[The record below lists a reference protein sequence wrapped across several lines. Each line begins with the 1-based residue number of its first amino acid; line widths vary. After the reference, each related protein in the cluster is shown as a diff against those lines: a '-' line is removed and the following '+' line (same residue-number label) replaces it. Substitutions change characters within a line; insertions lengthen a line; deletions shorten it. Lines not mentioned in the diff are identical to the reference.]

1 MLTNVK
7 SIYFI
12 GIGGTGMSGLAK
24 VLLEMGYRISGSD
37 IRENKFT
44 EELRARGAAIY
55 QGHSPSHINNT
66 DVVVVSSAILSDNP
80 ELKEAKRKN
89 IPLISRGKLL
99 AYLTNERENI
109 IIAGTHGKTTT
120 TSLVYSLLREEG
132 RNPTVFIGGEDN
144 RIGSNSKLGDDEYV
158 IAESDESDGSFLFL
172 HPKICILTSLED
184 DHLDF
189 YKSKKNLFNSFVQF
203 VEKLKPEGTLII
215 NRDDAQLREI
225 LGKIHLHPLQKLITY
240 GINSKAELCADKIRL
255 REFTSL
261 YRVKY
266 KRDAAEE
273 IKLSLPGEHNIH
285 NSLGA
290 IGVGMSLKIG
300 WDKIKKS
307 LSSFRGVKRR
317 FEKIGETSSHIL
329 VINDFAH
336 HPTEIEK
343 TLTIAKRLNRRIIT
357 VFQPHRYTRTKI
369 LLPRFATAFK
379 KTDILLLTSIY
390 AAGEHPLPGISGR
403 LLFEE
408 IKKQRKRQTYYFSFT
423 NQIINFL
430 KEKTREGD
438 LLLILGAG
446 DIERVGKTFL
456 EISEKVRNL

>member
-1 MLTNVK
+1 
-7 SIYFI
+7 
-12 GIGGTGMSGLAK
+12 MSGLAK
-24 VLLEMGYRISGSD
+24 VLLEMGYKVSGSD

-44 EELRARGAAIY
+44 EGLKRKGATIH
-55 QGHSPSHINNT
+55 QRHTPSHINNA
-66 DVVVVSSAILSDNP
+66 DVVVVSSAILPDNP
-80 ELKEAKRKN
+80 ELKEAKRRN
-89 IPLISRGKLL
+89 IPLLSRGKLL

-120 TSLVYSLLREEG
+120 TSLVYSLLREGG

-144 RIGSNSKLGDDEYV
+144 AIGSNSELGDDEYV
-158 IAESDESDGSFLFL
+158 VAESDESDGSFLLL
-172 HPKICILTSLED
+172 HPKICILTGLED

-203 VEKLKPEGTLII
+203 VERLKPKGTLII

-225 LGKIHLHPLQKLITY
+225 LGKVHLHSSRKLITY
-240 GINSKAELCADKIRL
+240 GINSRAEICADKIRL

-266 KRDAAEE
+266 KGDVVEE
-273 IKLSLPGEHNIH
+273 IKLSLPGEHNIY

-290 IGVGMSLKIG
+290 IGVGVSLKIG

-307 LSSFRGVKRR
+307 LSSFKGVKRR

-336 HPTEIEK
+336 HPTEIK
-343 TLTIAKRLNRRIIT
+343 NTLTAAKRLNRRIIT
-357 VFQPHRYTRTKI
+357 VFQPHRYTRTKM
-369 LLPRFATAFK
+369 LLPRFTTAFNR
-379 KTDILLLTSIY
+379 TDILLLTSIY

-408 IKKQRKRQTYYFSFT
+408 IRKKRKGQTYYFSST
-423 NQIINFL
+423 DQIINFL
-430 KEKTREGD
+430 KEKTEEGD

-446 DIERVGKTFL
+446 DIEKVGKTFL

>member
-1 MLTNVK
+1 
-7 SIYFI
+7 
-12 GIGGTGMSGLAK
+12 MSGLAK
-24 VLLEMGYRISGSD
+24 VLLEMGYKVSGSD

-44 EELRARGAAIY
+44 EELKIRGATIY
-55 QGHSPSHINNT
+55 QGHNSSHINNT
-66 DVVVVSSAILSDNP
+66 DVVVVSSAILSENP
-80 ELKEAKRKN
+80 ELKEAKREN

-120 TSLVYSLLREEG
+120 TSLIYSILREGG
-132 RNPTVFIGGEDN
+132 RNPTIFVGGEDN
-144 RIGSNSKLGDDEYV
+144 AIGSSSKLGDDEYV
-158 IAESDESDGSFLFL
+158 VAESDESDGSFLFL
-172 HPKICILTSLED
+172 YPKICVLTSLED

-203 VEKLKPEGTLII
+203 IEKLKPEGTLII
-215 NRDDAQLREI
+215 NRDDVQLREI
-225 LGKIHLHPLQKLITY
+225 LEKVHLHSSQKMITY
-240 GINSKAELCADKIRL
+240 GINSEAELYADKIRL
-255 REFTSL
+255 REFISL

-266 KRDAAEE
+266 KGDAAEE
-273 IKLSLPGEHNIH
+273 IKLSLPGEHNIY

-290 IGVGMSLKIG
+290 IGAGISLKIG
-300 WDKIKKS
+300 WDKIKKA

-317 FEKIGETSSHIL
+317 FEIIGETSSHIL

-343 TLTIAKRLNRRIIT
+343 TLTVAKRLNRRIIT

-379 KTDILLLTSIY
+379 KTDILFLTSIY
-390 AAGEHPLPGISGR
+390 AAGERPLPGINGR

-408 IKKQRKRQTYYFSFT
+408 IKKQRKKGTYYFSS
-423 NQIINFL
+423 ISLLINFL
-430 KEKTREGD
+430 KKKTTAGD

-446 DIERVGKTFL
+446 DIEKVGKVFL
-456 EISEKVRNL
+456 KEMN